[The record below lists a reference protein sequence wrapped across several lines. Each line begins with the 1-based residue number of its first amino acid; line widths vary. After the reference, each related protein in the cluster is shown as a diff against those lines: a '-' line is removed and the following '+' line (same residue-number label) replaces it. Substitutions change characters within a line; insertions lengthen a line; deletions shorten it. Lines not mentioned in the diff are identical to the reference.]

1 MKPISMTLSIV
12 FPCYNEGEIIAATVR
27 DAYSWMTKASV
38 KGEIIVVNDGSS
50 DNTASVLSALRQ
62 EVPTLVVV
70 THPHN
75 RGYGAA
81 IHTGCDNAKMD
92 LIAFVDSDGQF
103 HVSELEKFFPFFP
116 AVDVVSGIR
125 LKRADPFIRWLNS
138 NLFRVF
144 INAVLGLRMTDL
156 DCGMKAF
163 KREVWKKI
171 VPVYATGAFFD
182 AELFFNT
189 KKNGLRLAE
198 VPVHHFPRTS
208 GHSTGAKLKVIVKA
222 FRDLFRLLSH
232 DGNIRHAVY
241 PVLRAVR

>member
-1 MKPISMTLSIV
+1 MTLSIV
-12 FPCYNEGEIIAATVR
+12 FPCYNEGEIIAATVH
-27 DAYSWMTKASV
+27 DAYTWMTKAAV
-38 KGEIIVVNDGSS
+38 KGEIVVVNDGSADDS
-50 DNTASVLSALRQ
+50 GAILAALKK
-62 EVPTLVVV
+62 EIPTLVVV

-81 IHTGCDNAKMD
+81 IHTGCDAATMD

-125 LKRADPFIRWLNS
+125 LKRADAFVRWLNS
-138 NLFRVF
+138 NLFRLF
-144 INAVLGLRMTDL
+144 INVTLGLRMKDL

-163 KREVWKKI
+163 KREIWKKI

-189 KKNGLRLAE
+189 KKAGLKLAE
-198 VPVHHFPRTS
+198 VPVHHYPRTS
-208 GHSTGAKLKVIVKA
+208 GHPTGARLKVIVKA
-222 FRDLFRLLSH
+222 FRDWFRLLSH
-232 DGNIRHAVY
+232 DGNVKYAFY
-241 PVLRAVR
+241 PVLRPSSR